1 MTTLKTTKRNPE
13 VKAKKLRRDGFAT
26 GVLYGREMDEN
37 IPLQFSAVDASRFIK
52 SHKEGSQVILDF
64 GDTKTSAIV
73 KNIDYDAMKRQ
84 VMALDFQALVA
95 GEAISTTVP
104 VKLENEGAVQG
115 FVDQELTEIHY
126 KADPAHLLEP
136 IEIDLTKFH
145 TGDALYV
152 KDLCLEEKGAQLI
165 TPADS
170 LIFHIADHAKNMEI
184 AEDETADEEAAEAY
198 VVK

>member
-13 VKAKKLRRDGFAT
+13 IKAKKLRRDGFAT

-152 KDLCLEEKGAQLI
+152 KDLGLEEKGAQLI

-184 AEDETADEEAAEAY
+184 AEDETADEEAAEA
-198 VVK
+198 

>member
-95 GEAISTTVP
+95 GESISTTVP

-152 KDLCLEEKGAQLI
+152 KDLGLEEKGAQLI

-184 AEDETADEEAAEAY
+184 AEDETADEEAAEA
-198 VVK
+198 

>member
-95 GEAISTTVP
+95 GEKISTTVP
-104 VKLENEGAVQG
+104 VKLENESAVQG
-115 FVDQELTEIHY
+115 FVDQELAEIHY
-126 KADPAHLLEP
+126 KADPAHLLDP

-152 KDLCLEEKGAQLI
+152 KDLGLEEKGAQLI

-184 AEDETADEEAAEAY
+184 AEDETADEEAAEA
-198 VVK
+198 

>member
-104 VKLENEGAVQG
+104 VKLENEGAAQG

-152 KDLCLEEKGAQLI
+152 KDLGLEEKGAQLI

-184 AEDETADEEAAEAY
+184 AEDETADEEAAEA
-198 VVK
+198 

>member
-84 VMALDFQALVA
+84 VMDLDFQALVA

-152 KDLCLEEKGAQLI
+152 KDLGLEEKGAQLI

-170 LIFHIADHAKNMEI
+170 LIFHIADHTKNMEI
-184 AEDETADEEAAEAY
+184 AEDETADEEAAEA
-198 VVK
+198 

>member
-152 KDLCLEEKGAQLI
+152 KDLGLEEKGAQLI

-170 LIFHIADHAKNMEI
+170 LIFHIADHSKNMEI
-184 AEDETADEEAAEAY
+184 AEDETADEEAAEA
-198 VVK
+198 

>member
-126 KADPAHLLEP
+126 KADPALLLEP

-152 KDLCLEEKGAQLI
+152 KDLGLEEKGAQLI

-184 AEDETADEEAAEAY
+184 AEDETADEEAAEA
-198 VVK
+198 

>member
-126 KADPAHLLEP
+126 KVDPAHLLEP

-152 KDLCLEEKGAQLI
+152 KDLGLEEKGAQLI

-184 AEDETADEEAAEAY
+184 AEDETADEEAAEA
-198 VVK
+198 

>member
-126 KADPAHLLEP
+126 KADPAQLLEP

-152 KDLCLEEKGAQLI
+152 KDLGLEEIGAQLI

-184 AEDETADEEAAEAY
+184 AEDETADEEAAEA
-198 VVK
+198 

>member
-152 KDLCLEEKGAQLI
+152 KDLGLEEKGAQLI

-184 AEDETADEEAAEAY
+184 AEDETADEEAAES
-198 VVK
+198 

>member
-136 IEIDLTKFH
+136 IEIDLTEFH

-152 KDLCLEEKGAQLI
+152 KDLGLEEKGAQLI

-184 AEDETADEEAAEAY
+184 AEDETADEEAAEA
-198 VVK
+198 

>member
-152 KDLCLEEKGAQLI
+152 KDLGLEEKVAQLI

-184 AEDETADEEAAEAY
+184 AEDETADEEAAEA
-198 VVK
+198 

>member
-37 IPLQFSAVDASRFIK
+37 IPIQFSAVDASRFIK

-152 KDLCLEEKGAQLI
+152 KDLGLEEKGAQLI

-184 AEDETADEEAAEAY
+184 AEDETADEEAAEA
-198 VVK
+198 

>member
-95 GEAISTTVP
+95 GEKISTTVP
-104 VKLENEGAVQG
+104 VKLENESAVQG
-115 FVDQELTEIHY
+115 FVDQELAEIHY

-152 KDLCLEEKGAQLI
+152 KDLGLEEKGAQLI

-170 LIFHIADHAKNMEI
+170 LVFHVADHAKNMEI
-184 AEDETADEEAAEAY
+184 AEDETADEEAAEA
-198 VVK
+198 

>member
-1 MTTLKTTKRNPE
+1 MTTLKITKRNPE

-152 KDLCLEEKGAQLI
+152 KDLGLEEKGAQLI

-184 AEDETADEEAAEAY
+184 AEDETADEEAAEA
-198 VVK
+198 

>member
-152 KDLCLEEKGAQLI
+152 KDLGLEEKGAQPI

-170 LIFHIADHAKNMEI
+170 LIYHIADHAKNMEI
-184 AEDETADEEAAEAY
+184 AEDETADEEAAEA
-198 VVK
+198 

>member
-26 GVLYGREMDEN
+26 GVLYGREMDKN

-152 KDLCLEEKGAQLI
+152 KDLGLEEKGAQLI
-165 TPADS
+165 TPANS

-184 AEDETADEEAAEAY
+184 AEDETADEEAAEA
-198 VVK
+198 

>member
-52 SHKEGSQVILDF
+52 AHKEGSQVILDF

-95 GEAISTTVP
+95 GETISTTVP
-104 VKLENEGAVQG
+104 VKLENESAVQG
-115 FVDQELTEIHY
+115 FVDQELAEIHY

-152 KDLCLEEKGAQLI
+152 KDLGLEEKGAQLI

-184 AEDETADEEAAEAY
+184 ADDETADEEAAEA
-198 VVK
+198 

>member
-13 VKAKKLRRDGFAT
+13 VKAKKLRRNGFAT

-152 KDLCLEEKGAQLI
+152 KDLGLEEKGAQLI

-184 AEDETADEEAAEAY
+184 AEDETADEEAAEA
-198 VVK
+198 

>member
-104 VKLENEGAVQG
+104 GK
-115 FVDQELTEIHY
+115 
-126 KADPAHLLEP
+126 
-136 IEIDLTKFH
+136 
-145 TGDALYV
+145 TG
-152 KDLCLEEKGAQLI
+152 K
-165 TPADS
+165 
-170 LIFHIADHAKNMEI
+170 
-184 AEDETADEEAAEAY
+184 
-198 VVK
+198 

>member
-95 GEAISTTVP
+95 GEKISTTVP
-104 VKLENEGAVQG
+104 VKLENESAVQG
-115 FVDQELTEIHY
+115 FVDQELAEIHY
-126 KADPAHLLEP
+126 KADPTHLLEP

-152 KDLCLEEKGAQLI
+152 KDLGLEEKGAQLI

-184 AEDETADEEAAEAY
+184 AEDETADEEAAEA
-198 VVK
+198 

>member
-64 GDTKTSAIV
+64 GDTKTSAII

-95 GEAISTTVP
+95 GEKISTTVP
-104 VKLENEGAVQG
+104 VKLENESAVQG
-115 FVDQELTEIHY
+115 FVDQELAEIHY

-152 KDLCLEEKGAQLI
+152 KDLGLEEKGAQLI

-184 AEDETADEEAAEAY
+184 AEDETADEETAEA
-198 VVK
+198 

>member
-84 VMALDFQALVA
+84 VLALDFQALVA

-152 KDLCLEEKGAQLI
+152 KDLGLEEKGAQLI

-184 AEDETADEEAAEAY
+184 AEDETADEEAAEA
-198 VVK
+198 

>member
-95 GEAISTTVP
+95 GEKISTTVP
-104 VKLENEGAVQG
+104 VKLENESAVQG
-115 FVDQELTEIHY
+115 FVDQELAEIHY

-152 KDLCLEEKGAQLI
+152 KDLGLEEKGAQLI

-184 AEDETADEEAAEAY
+184 AEDETADEEAAKA
-198 VVK
+198 

>member
-145 TGDALYV
+145 TADALYV
-152 KDLCLEEKGAQLI
+152 KDLGLEEKGAQLI

-184 AEDETADEEAAEAY
+184 AEDETADEEAAEA
-198 VVK
+198 

>member
-104 VKLENEGAVQG
+104 IKLENEGAVQG

-136 IEIDLTKFH
+136 IEINLTKFH

-152 KDLCLEEKGAQLI
+152 KDLGLEEKGAQLI

-184 AEDETADEEAAEAY
+184 AEDETADEEAAEA
-198 VVK
+198 

>member
-152 KDLCLEEKGAQLI
+152 KDLGLEEKGAQLI

-184 AEDETADEEAAEAY
+184 AEDETADEEAAKA
-198 VVK
+198 

>member
-152 KDLCLEEKGAQLI
+152 KDLGLEEKGAQLI

-184 AEDETADEEAAEAY
+184 AEDERADEEAAEA
-198 VVK
+198 

>member
-152 KDLCLEEKGAQLI
+152 KDLGLEEKGAQLFSGFR
-165 TPADS
+165 DS
-170 LIFHIADHAKNMEI
+170 VFIHASRAVHLRICKWR
-184 AEDETADEEAAEAY
+184 
-198 VVK
+198 

>member
-95 GEAISTTVP
+95 GEKISTTVP
-104 VKLENEGAVQG
+104 VKLENESAVQG
-115 FVDQELTEIHY
+115 FVDQELAEIHY

-145 TGDALYV
+145 TGNALYV
-152 KDLCLEEKGAQLI
+152 KDLGLEEKGAQLI

-184 AEDETADEEAAEAY
+184 AEDETADEEAAEA
-198 VVK
+198 

>member
-104 VKLENEGAVQG
+104 VKLENEGAVHG

-152 KDLCLEEKGAQLI
+152 KDLGLEEKGAQLI

-184 AEDETADEEAAEAY
+184 AEDETADEEAAEA
-198 VVK
+198 